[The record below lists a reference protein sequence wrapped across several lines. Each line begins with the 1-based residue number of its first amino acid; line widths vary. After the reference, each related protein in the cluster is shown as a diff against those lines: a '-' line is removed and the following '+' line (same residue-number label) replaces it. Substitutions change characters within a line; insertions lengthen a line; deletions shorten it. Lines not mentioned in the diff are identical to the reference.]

1 MAKDTPLKDSFFE
14 LSVFLVPTAVIAF
27 VAAFHFIA
35 TKNSDRPQTPATEMS
50 VQEE

>member
-14 LSVFLVPTAVIAF
+14 LSVFLVPMVVIAF

-35 TKNSDRPQTPATEMS
+35 SKHSDRQHTPATEMS
-50 VQEE
+50 IQEE